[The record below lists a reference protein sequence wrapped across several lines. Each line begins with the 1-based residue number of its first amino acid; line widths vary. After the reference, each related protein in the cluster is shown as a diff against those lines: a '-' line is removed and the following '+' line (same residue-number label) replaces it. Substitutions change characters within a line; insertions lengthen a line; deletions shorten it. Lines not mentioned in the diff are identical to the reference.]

1 LDSLRWRASPYDY
14 SAAERGYARLFN
26 GAHDRYAVYA
36 RLGIALGFEMRSF
49 NRDAVSEFDRARKAA
64 HELGD
69 RIAES
74 EALLHLAWIRGAT
87 DGIPTMEAL
96 LDTVA
101 PLLPD
106 SVLDLQAALVNRRA
120 RISSMRGRTAE
131 SFAKADSSLAL
142 ARRAGTLRGEADA
155 VLLIGQLL
163 HIGGQWDSA
172 LVVLRRSEDLY
183 RRARAPNVM
192 ATPLFWESL
201 VLGSLGRLGEMREV
215 NKRQIAVGEATHNP
229 VTVAEAH
236 RALGATAE
244 MLGDWTDASDHLRK
258 ALALSLAAGDSN
270 GVLQTNKFLAKVAFV
285 AGDLAGAKRMVTDFL
300 RRAERAQDAS
310 DQYEAQRS
318 LANIAAR
325 EGDWPA
331 VTRALDAARAQLA
344 SLPGPSYRAWLFHD
358 EARLALAHGDLS
370 TAERALDSYLQWA
383 TGRGADVLRF
393 DARTRLADIYARRG
407 ELARAERELLS
418 ATDDID
424 RWRARLGDVELRSL
438 AFQTG
443 VTIEASAFEPAAN
456 GARAARVLGSLA
468 DAGRVDV
475 AFTLAERWRARDLSD
490 RLARAAALQSG
501 QSGQSGNSPPATG
514 KSLSGA
520 PAKSAADIV
529 AAIPDDHTALVEFIA
544 AEGAPITAFVC
555 AAERHSRAC
564 ACPPFDS
571 LAESV
576 ARFDALLESG
586 ADAARLGR
594 SLGVCARGSSPPA
607 HRPERD
613 ANCRRTGWPAS
624 PTAI

>member
-1 LDSLRWRASPYDY
+1 MTEQAADDPRALLRSSVNAVEGDSVPKVAARWRARVARDSSDRAAAFGLATVARLTYDY

-26 GAHDRYAVYA
+26 GANDRYAVYA

-244 MLGDWTDASDHLRK
+244 MLADWTDAADHLRK
-258 ALALSLAAGDSN
+258 GLALSLAAVDSN

-300 RRAERAQDAS
+300 RRAERAHDAS

-456 GARAARVLGSLA
+456 GARAARVLS
-468 DAGRVDV
+468 
-475 AFTLAERWRARDLSD
+475 
-490 RLARAAALQSG
+490 
-501 QSGQSGNSPPATG
+501 
-514 KSLSGA
+514 
-520 PAKSAADIV
+520 
-529 AAIPDDHTALVEFIA
+529 
-544 AEGAPITAFVC
+544 
-555 AAERHSRAC
+555 SRAIVQR
-564 ACPPFDS
+564 A
-571 LAESV
+571 
-576 ARFDALLESG
+576 
-586 ADAARLGR
+586 
-594 SLGVCARGSSPPA
+594 
-607 HRPERD
+607 
-613 ANCRRTGWPAS
+613 
-624 PTAI
+624 